1 MISHLLY
8 HQPEMN
14 RRLWG
19 TLISEKV
26 VVQRMYYDFFF
37 CCSNHDETGNAVYIY
52 SLMGCCKVTGV
63 GFPKKILH
71 FLSYIHEYS
80 NDYTRNLAELLPH
93 NLKKLGIL

>member
-1 MISHLLY
+1 MISHSLY

-14 RRLWG
+14 GGLWG
-19 TLISEKV
+19 VLIGEEV

-37 CCSNHDETGNAVYIY
+37 CYSNHDETGNAVGIY

-63 GFPKKILH
+63 DFKKKVLH

-93 NLKKLGIL
+93 NLKKLGLL